1 MPGAEPTRKHVHMAS
16 RAREALRFLWDT
28 GNEFFND
35 RCPSMAA
42 SLSYYTFFSLPPLLI
57 LLLLLAG
64 TLADPEDIQGAIL
77 RQIRDLVGPGGAEQV
92 KVILAQAK
100 RPGAGKPVA
109 TLLGLAA
116 LLFGAT
122 TAFGELQ
129 NALNRAWRVEPD
141 PALGVLRNLLVKRV
155 FSFGMLLVLVF
166 LLLVSLALSALLVA
180 FGDVLLSPLPDGIG
194 KTLLQVLNTVITF
207 AAITVL
213 FAAMYKVIPD
223 AEVAWSD
230 VRWGALGSALF
241 FVLGKLLLGLYL
253 GSTDP
258 GKAYGAA
265 GSLAVILIWVYYSS
279 MILLFGAEFTRVWA
293 ERYGTGIQPSEGAVQ
308 VVEEWRRVR

>member
-1 MPGAEPTRKHVHMAS
+1 MVS

-77 RQIRDLVGPGGAEQV
+77 QQIRSMVGPGGAEQV

-100 RPGAGKPVA
+100 QPGAGKPVA

-180 FGDVLLSPLPDGIG
+180 FGDVLLSPLSGGIG
-194 KTLLQVLNTVITF
+194 KTLLQVLNAVITF

-308 VVEEWRRVR
+308 VVEEWRRIR

>member
-1 MPGAEPTRKHVHMAS
+1 MGS

-42 SLSYYTFFSLPPLLI
+42 ALSYYTFFSLPPLLI

-64 TLADPEDIQGAIL
+64 TLADPDDVQGAIL
-77 RQIRDLVGPGGAEQV
+77 QQIRNLVGPGGAEQV
-92 KVILAQAK
+92 KVILGQAEQ
-100 RPGAGKPVA
+100 PGAGKPVA

-116 LLFGAT
+116 LVFGAT

-141 PALGVLRNLLVKRV
+141 PALGILRNLLVKRV
-155 FSFGMLLVLVF
+155 FSFGMLLVLAF

-180 FGDVLLSPLPDGIG
+180 FGDLLLAPLPDGIG
-194 KTLLQVLNTVITF
+194 KTLLQALNAVVTFTVITL
-207 AAITVL
+207 L
-213 FAAMYKVIPD
+213 FAAMFKVIPD
-223 AEVAWSD
+223 AKVDWSD
-230 VRWGALGSALF
+230 VWWGALGTALF
-241 FVLGKLLLGLYL
+241 FVLGKLLLGIYL

-258 GKAYGAA
+258 GQAYGAA
-265 GSLAVILIWVYYSS
+265 GSLAIILVWVYYSS
-279 MILLFGAEFTRVWA
+279 MIILFGAEFTRVWA

-308 VVEEWRRVR
+308 VVEEKRQVR

>member
-1 MPGAEPTRKHVHMAS
+1 MVS

-77 RQIRDLVGPGGAEQV
+77 RQIRDLVGPGGSEQV
-92 KVILAQAK
+92 KVILAQAEQ
-100 RPGAGKPVA
+100 PGAGKPVA

-194 KTLLQVLNTVITF
+194 KTLLQGLNSVLTF
-207 AAITVL
+207 AAITLL
-213 FAAMYKVIPD
+213 FAAMFKVIPD
-223 AEVAWSD
+223 AEIAWRD

-308 VVEEWRRVR
+308 VVEETRRIR

>member
-1 MPGAEPTRKHVHMAS
+1 MGS

-42 SLSYYTFFSLPPLLI
+42 ALSYYTFFSLPPLLI

-64 TLADPEDIQGAIL
+64 TLADPQDVQGAIL
-77 RQIRDLVGPGGAEQV
+77 LQIRGLVGPGGAEQV
-92 KVILAQAK
+92 KVILGQAEQ
-100 RPGAGKPVA
+100 PGAGKPVA

-116 LLFGAT
+116 LVFGAT

-141 PALGVLRNLLVKRV
+141 PALGILRNLLVKRV
-155 FSFGMLLVLVF
+155 FSFGMLLVLAF

-180 FGDVLLSPLPDGIG
+180 FGDLLLAPLPDGIG
-194 KTLLQVLNTVITF
+194 KTLLQALNAVVTFTVITL
-207 AAITVL
+207 L
-213 FAAMYKVIPD
+213 FAAMFKVIPD
-223 AEVAWSD
+223 AKVDWSD
-230 VRWGALGSALF
+230 VWWGALGTALF

-258 GKAYGAA
+258 GQAYGAA
-265 GSLAVILIWVYYSS
+265 GSLAIILVWVYYSS
-279 MILLFGAEFTRVWA
+279 MIILFGAEFTRVWA

-308 VVEEWRRVR
+308 VVEERRQVR

>member
-1 MPGAEPTRKHVHMAS
+1 MGS
-16 RAREALRFLWDT
+16 RAREAFRFLWDT

-64 TLADPEDIQGAIL
+64 TLADPQDIQGAIL
-77 RQIRDLVGPGGAEQV
+77 QQIRNLMGPGGAEQV
-92 KVILAQAK
+92 KVILAQAEQ
-100 RPGAGKPVA
+100 PGAGKPVA

-180 FGDVLLSPLPDGIG
+180 FGDLVLTPLDGIG
-194 KTLLQVLNTVITF
+194 KTLLQVLNAVITF

>member
-1 MPGAEPTRKHVHMAS
+1 MTS

-64 TLADPEDIQGAIL
+64 TLADPQDIQGAIL
-77 RQIRDLVGPGGAEQV
+77 GQIRTLVGEAGAEQV
-92 KVILAQAK
+92 KVVLAQAEE
-100 RPGAGKPVA
+100 PGAGRPMA
-109 TLLGLAA
+109 TLLGVAA

-141 PALGVLRNLLVKRV
+141 PSRGILRNFLAKRV
-155 FSFGMLLVLVF
+155 FSLGMVLVLAF
-166 LLLVSLALSALLVA
+166 LLLVSLALSAVLVA
-180 FGDVLLSPLPDGIG
+180 FGDALFAPLPDGSG
-194 KTLLQVLNTVITF
+194 KTLLQGLNFAVTYAVI
-207 AAITVL
+207 ALL
-213 FAAMYKVIPD
+213 FAAMFKVIPD

-230 VRWGALGSALF
+230 VWRGALVTALF
-241 FVLGKLLLGLYL
+241 FILGKLLLGIYL

-258 GKAYGAA
+258 GHAYGAA
-265 GSLAVILIWVYYSS
+265 GSLAVILVWVYYSA

-293 ERYGTGIQPSEGAVQ
+293 ERYGRGIRPSPGAVQ
-308 VVEEWRRVR
+308 VVEEKRTVG